1 MPSGYGWL
9 DFVGKEVRLMP
20 TINGMD
26 PDEFLGFKETV
37 TNDSTKAERW
47 PTVTADWVGGSRS
60 RIEFGD
66 KTTYIGG
73 EDELNP
79 MQFVLAALAAC
90 DVDLLAMH
98 ATMIGLEVNSLRVE
112 ASGHFN
118 VQSYIGVENTPGSGY
133 DEINYKVILDAPD
146 ATSEQIEYLI
156 ERCEQ
161 SSPVGDTLA
170 RKVAMTLEFE

>member
-1 MPSGYGWL
+1 
-9 DFVGKEVRLMP
+9 
-20 TINGMD
+20 
-26 PDEFLGFKETV
+26 
-37 TNDSTKAERW
+37 
-47 PTVTADWVGGSRS
+47 
-60 RIEFGD
+60 
-66 KTTYIGG
+66 
-73 EDELNP
+73 

-133 DEINYKVILDAPD
+133 DQIAYRVILDAPN
-146 ATSEQIEYLI
+146 ATAEQIAYLT
-156 ERCEQ
+156 ERCEK

-170 RKVAMTLEFE
+170 RHVNMTLEFA